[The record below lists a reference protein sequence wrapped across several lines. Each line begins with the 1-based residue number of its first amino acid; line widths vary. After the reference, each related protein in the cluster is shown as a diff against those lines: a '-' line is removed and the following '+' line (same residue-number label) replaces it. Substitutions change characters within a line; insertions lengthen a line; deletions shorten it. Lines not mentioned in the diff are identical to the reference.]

1 MITILGAGG
10 GISNELVK
18 RLAARGQEFR
28 LVARN
33 PGKAEGAALAAEVVM
48 ADASNREQTVRA
60 IAGSSVVYLLVG
72 LKYDRNV
79 WADLWPRIMA
89 NTIEACKRAGAKL
102 IFFDNVYMYGRVDGP
117 MTEET
122 PFNPASK
129 KGEVRALIARMLI
142 DAWRSGSIAAMIA
155 RSADFYGP
163 RADLGIPNVM
173 VFDLLAR
180 KRKAMWFANC
190 RVPHSFTYTPDAG
203 EALVRLGETESAW
216 NQTWHVPTAPNP
228 PTGEQYVAM
237 AAKEF
242 GGSPKCRSVWPLTMR
257 LVGLM
262 NPVVRE
268 LREMV
273 YQYDSPYIFDSS
285 KYAKAFG
292 FAGTPYAEG
301 IHATAEAVK
310 DEIASAEVAARQSG
324 SSGR

>member
-10 GISNELVK
+10 AIANELVT
-18 RLAARGQEFR
+18 RLAARGQAFR
-28 LVARN
+28 LVAR
-33 PGKAEGAALAAEVVM
+33 KAHEAPTEPAAPQAAEVVA
-48 ADASNREQTVRA
+48 ADVSDREQTIRA
-60 IAGSSVVYLLVG
+60 VAGSSVVYLLVG
-72 LKYDRNV
+72 LKYDHKV
-79 WADLWPRIMA
+79 WAELWPRIMA
-89 NTIEACKRAGAKL
+89 NTIEACQRAGARL
-102 IFFDNVYMYGRVDGP
+102 IFFDNVYMYGRLEGA

-129 KGEVRALIARMLI
+129 KGEVRAKVAQMLI
-142 DAWRSGSIAAMIA
+142 DAWRSGSITAMIA
-155 RSADFYGP
+155 RCADFYGP
-163 RADLGIPNVM
+163 GARTGIPNVI

-180 KRKAMWFANC
+180 RRKAMWFANC

-203 EALVRLGETESAW
+203 EALARLAGTEPAW
-216 NQTWHVPTAPNP
+216 NQTWHMPASPNP
-228 PTGEQYVAM
+228 PTGEQFVAM

-242 GGSPKCRSVWPLTMR
+242 GAEPKCRTVWPLTMR
-257 LVGLM
+257 LVGLV
-262 NPVVRE
+262 NPVVGE

-310 DEIASAEVAARQSG
+310 KEMAAE
-324 SSGR
+324 